1 MRGRIE
7 ISIQIAALI
16 FVAIAPGLIAAQG
29 AQTVSLADQLSAQ
42 YTMVQMGADSS
53 GPAVVQPGTVL
64 VIQKGGILGV
74 PYSSMSLIPP
84 TKYQDGKMQTPN
96 TLVTKGIGHAW
107 SRLTGAAGS
116 AGAAA
121 NSAAG
126 TQGTTHL
133 FQVGEKV
140 YPSRIEVNQ
149 ASDKVTMGI
158 VACDSCT
165 TTDPPTYFKAD
176 VIFQFTKGYLSAAS
190 PPQVMDVIA
199 QVFTIDDSGGGD
211 QGGGQQGNQA
221 QGGPPGGPPQ
231 PPPQP
236 QTIQL
241 GQTPDQVLAALG
253 QPDKIVNLGAKQI
266 YVYKDLKVTFLK
278 GKVADVQ

>member
-7 ISIQIAALI
+7 ISIQVAALI
-16 FVAIAPGLIAAQG
+16 FAAMVPGLATAQG
-29 AQTVSLADQLSAQ
+29 GQTVSLGDQLSAQ
-42 YTMVQMGADSS
+42 YTMVKMGADSS
-53 GPAVVQPGTVL
+53 GPAVVEPGTIL

-74 PYSSMSLIPP
+74 PYSDVSIVP

-96 TLVTKGIGHAW
+96 SLMMKGIGHAF
-107 SRLTGAAGS
+107 SHFGS
-116 AGAAA
+116 
-121 NSAAG
+121 SK
-126 TQGTTHL
+126 QQTTHL

-149 ASDKVTMGI
+149 AADKVTLGI
-158 VACDSCT
+158 VACDACNNT
-165 TTDPPTYFKAD
+165 NPPTFFKAD
-176 VIFQFTKGYLSAAS
+176 VLFQFTKGYLSAAS

-211 QGGGQQGNQA
+211 QGGGDQGNQA
-221 QGGPPGGPPQ
+221 QGGPQGGPPGGPPPPPQ

-241 GQTPDQVLAALG
+241 GQTTDQVVAAIG
-253 QPDKIVNLGAKQI
+253 QPDKIVNLGSKQI
-266 YVYKDLKVTFLK
+266 YVYKDIKVTFLK
-278 GKVADVQ
+278 GKVSDVQ

>member
-16 FVAIAPGLIAAQG
+16 FAAMVPGLAAAQG
-29 AQTVSLADQLSAQ
+29 GQTVSLGDQLSAQ
-42 YTMVQMGADSS
+42 YTMVKMGADSS
-53 GPAVVQPGTVL
+53 GPAVVEPGTIL

-74 PYSSMSLIPP
+74 PYSDVSIVP

-96 TLVTKGIGHAW
+96 SLMLKGIGHAF
-107 SRLTGAAGS
+107 SHFGS
-116 AGAAA
+116 
-121 NSAAG
+121 SK
-126 TQGTTHL
+126 QQTTHL

-149 ASDKVTMGI
+149 AADKVTLGI
-158 VACDSCT
+158 VACDSCNNT
-165 TTDPPTYFKAD
+165 NPPTFFKAD
-176 VIFQFTKGYLSAAS
+176 VVFQFTKGYLSAAS
-190 PPQVMDVIA
+190 PPQVMDVVA

-211 QGGGQQGNQA
+211 QGGGDQGNQA
-221 QGGPPGGPPQ
+221 QGGPQGGPPGGPPPPPQ

-241 GQTPDQVLAALG
+241 GQTTDQVVAAIG
-253 QPDKIVNLGAKQI
+253 QPDKIVNLGSKQI
-266 YVYKDLKVTFLK
+266 YVYKDIKVTFLK
-278 GKVADVQ
+278 GKVSDVQ